1 MLVAITWC
9 FIFAQIS
16 YASKIWRGK
25 IYYLFCLIGDELLKI
40 GMGSMKRWKVQNN
53 QIQKYKYSSSL
64 IYKDEYLASLTFSCS
79 FYYKPTC
86 IITNIRICLAISN
99 IRIVSFWRYSYSV
112 SSIDILIYILFRCK
126 PLPCK
131 EGIGAF
137 VMAHEDDAS
146 CCTLSLHNDRGF
158 WRKRIYDSH
167 LSKFY

>member
-1 MLVAITWC
+1 
-9 FIFAQIS
+9 
-16 YASKIWRGK
+16 
-25 IYYLFCLIGDELLKI
+25 
-40 GMGSMKRWKVQNN
+40 MGWAAWKVQNN

-99 IRIVSFWRYSYSV
+99 IRIDVSFWRYFYSV
-112 SSIDILIYILFRCK
+112 SSIDTLIYILFRCK
-126 PLPCK
+126 PLTCK

-137 VMAHEDDAS
+137 VTAHEDDAS

>member
-1 MLVAITWC
+1 MGWAAW
-9 FIFAQIS
+9 
-16 YASKIWRGK
+16 K
-25 IYYLFCLIGDELLKI
+25 DEKYKTI
-40 GMGSMKRWKVQNN
+40 
-53 QIQKYKYSSSL
+53 KYKYSSSL

-79 FYYKPTC
+79 FYFKPTY

-99 IRIVSFWRYSYSV
+99 IRIIQDVSFWRYSYSV

-126 PLPCK
+126 PLPCN

-137 VMAHEDDAS
+137 VMTHEDDAS
-146 CCTLSLHNDRGF
+146 CCTLSPHNDRGF